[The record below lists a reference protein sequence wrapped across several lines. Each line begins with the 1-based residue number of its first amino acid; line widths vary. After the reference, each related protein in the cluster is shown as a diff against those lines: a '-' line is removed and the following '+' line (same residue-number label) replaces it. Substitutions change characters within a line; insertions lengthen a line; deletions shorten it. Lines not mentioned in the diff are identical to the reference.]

1 MHTPMVTWSLTRELK
16 SSSGKK
22 TAFQQMVLAQLAV
35 TMYKNANW
43 SILISMCKILVYMD
57 QGTPHKTRDME
68 TYRGESGEEP
78 GHGGNFWTEKQ
89 WACAVR
95 SRINKWNLLKMPS
108 FCKVKD
114 TLSETKQQSTDWKKI
129 FTKHIY
135 IKMLDSRKSNNHIS
149 KCGTEVNK
157 EFFSEEYRAEKH

>member
-1 MHTPMVTWSLTRELK
+1 
-16 SSSGKK
+16 
-22 TAFQQMVLAQLAV
+22 
-35 TMYKNANW
+35 
-43 SILISMCKILVYMD
+43 MD

-78 GHGGNFWTEKQ
+78 GHRGKFLNRTAMGL
-89 WACAVR
+89 CVR

-135 IKMLDSRKSNNHIS
+135 IKMLDSRKSNKHIS
-149 KCGTEVNK
+149 KWGTEVNK
-157 EFFSEEYRAEKH
+157 EFLSEEYRAEKHLKKMFNILFHQGNTNHAHGLAGSI